1 MGGLCSC
8 CSNNAD
14 ETNLMPSPETR
25 RRQQLEAAE
34 RRRFENEHRGVKD
47 LERVKQQ
54 QLRSEA
60 KQRRLE
66 EAERAAN
73 SGPPTLKWQSN

>member
-8 CSNNAD
+8 CRHNAD

-34 RRRFENEHRGVKD
+34 RRRYESEHRGVKD
-47 LERVKQQ
+47 LERVRQQ

-66 EAERAAN
+66 EAEHAAN
-73 SGPPTLKWQSN
+73 SGPLTLKWQSN